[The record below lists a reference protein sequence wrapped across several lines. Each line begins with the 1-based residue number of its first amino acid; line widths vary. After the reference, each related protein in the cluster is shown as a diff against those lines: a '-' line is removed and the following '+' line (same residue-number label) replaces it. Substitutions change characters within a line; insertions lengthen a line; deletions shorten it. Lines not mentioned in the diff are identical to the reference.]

1 MKFLLDTHVLLWLA
15 GDFEK
20 LSNRVQSEILDDQND
35 LLLSLVSI
43 WEVQIKSQIGK
54 INLSQS
60 LQDLVQQQ
68 IEINQIQ
75 ILPIKLEHVFGLNN
89 LPLHHRDPFDRLL
102 IAQSHFEEVPI
113 LSIDVAFDAYGVQRI
128 WA

>member
-35 LLLSLVSI
+35 LLISLVSI

-60 LQDLVQQQ
+60 LQDLIQQQ

-102 IAQSHFEEVPI
+102 TAQSHFEEVPI